1 MSEKINFLIILTLLC
16 CGYCKENSE
25 NECKNLNE
33 KVQTLQEELRVINKA
48 LTDTSSE
55 NKALRNEFEALLTE
69 FRVIKQITG
78 SNHGDKRFVADGEMD
93 VEAAVAKLAKDVK
106 MLTDGIGS
114 TYVRWGRTTCPG
126 NTTVIYK
133 GFMGGNVYTDNGGP
147 ANYLCLPDDPTWAK
161 YQDGIQNEGN
171 KIYGSE
177 YEHHG
182 TNINPFPQ
190 NMMDED
196 IPCAVCSTRRPLNI
210 MVPARTSCYTGWHLE
225 YTGYLMTIKSDKP
238 AAGEYVCIDDHPEAI
253 PHGTANTNGNVMYL
267 VEAVCGTLP
276 CLPYVNGRELA
287 CSVCSK

>member
-1 MSEKINFLIILTLLC
+1 MMTIKI
-16 CGYCKENSE
+16 
-25 NECKNLNE
+25 KNLVLLFIVCDAYCQENAE
-33 KVQTLQEELRVINKA
+33 ITCTSMKEEIQILREELRVLKKE
-48 LTDTSSE
+48 TDSE
-55 NKALRNEFEALLTE
+55 NMALRQELGAVKKELQLIKDGSKNEE
-69 FRVIKQITG
+69 
-78 SNHGDKRFVADGEMD
+78 KRFLADGEIDFETTVM
-93 VEAAVAKLAKDVK
+93 KLEQDVK

-133 GFMGGNVYTDNGGP
+133 GFMGGNAYTDNGGP

-182 TNINPFPQ
+182 TNFNPFPQ
-190 NMMDED
+190 NMKDED
-196 IPCAVCSTRRPLNI
+196 IPCAVCSTKRPLNI